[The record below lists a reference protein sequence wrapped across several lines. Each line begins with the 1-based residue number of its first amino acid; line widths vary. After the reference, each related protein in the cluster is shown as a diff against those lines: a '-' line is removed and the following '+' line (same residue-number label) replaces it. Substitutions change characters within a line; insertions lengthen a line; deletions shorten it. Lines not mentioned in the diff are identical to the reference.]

1 MLASSRLNTPMELLS
16 FFLRSGWRPFRII
29 TSSVLQHESCAR
41 PAKRQNRTGCHQLE
55 RQPVDNGRLDSVEHL
70 PMWGPRS
77 GSECFQV
84 THSMTRSAPSR
95 PFPLR
100 YRGTSLDDGG
110 EPASR
115 HNAVFHSHTT
125 KARAKDW
132 SWERSITNLPGLSSC
147 SRPVTHL
154 FWLVDRCH
162 FGEIMMRAP
171 PSCQAHRSA
180 IGLAKK
186 TGTGF
191 PTVLEMVNAKT
202 RYDPVRVPFGE
213 HARAQPCCGRILRR

>member
-1 MLASSRLNTPMELLS
+1 VGFSTPPRPRRCIASRTMLASSRLNTPMELLS
-16 FFLRSGWRPFRII
+16 FFSGRVGDRFASLHPPCFSMSMRAALGRPSGR
-29 TSSVLQHESCAR
+29 
-41 PAKRQNRTGCHQLE
+41 NRTGCHQLE

-70 PMWGPRS
+70 PVWGPRS
-77 GSECFQV
+77 GFECFQV

-132 SWERSITNLPGLSSC
+132 SWERSITNLPAC
-147 SRPVTHL
+147 QVVPVPL
-154 FWLVDRCH
+154 LLC
-162 FGEIMMRAP
+162 FGWWIDATL
-171 PSCQAHRSA
+171 
-180 IGLAKK
+180 GKL
-186 TGTGF
+186 
-191 PTVLEMVNAKT
+191 
-202 RYDPVRVPFGE
+202 
-213 HARAQPCCGRILRR
+213 